1 MKTIKAQL
9 LPDELQGPGFGWL
22 HLEPFELEAQEPLTF
37 TIERNQDG
45 RFLGLSGQWQPTAQW
60 LAPMNTDAH
69 GDRVACN
76 LGADVIDALLANP
89 QMQYRIVVRSGA
101 KQAQAVLRLAAGLY
115 PSNARAAVIAPA
127 VTEEPAP
134 PEPTPEPEIAPEPP
148 APAAKRSKMPLLL
161 GLAALA
167 IAGAALWWFMQ
178 DKELAA
184 DEPVVVEIQ
193 EPAPEVVAEPEP
205 EPEPEPKVTVTETV
219 DTGPCA
225 LGALAQLQDPLAYLQ
240 TCVQSD
246 PSTEQILEIIEA
258 GKAADQCDLIQRLYA
273 HAAQTGHAAVT
284 LAYAQEFDPETFTGG
299 CFNVA
304 DAETAVYWYE
314 LYLRQEPN
322 DTQALDRIQAL
333 KRTP

>member
-22 HLEPFELEAQEPLTF
+22 HLEPFELEAQEPLSL

-60 LAPMNTDAH
+60 LAPVDTDAH

-101 KQAQAVLRLAAGLY
+101 QQAQAVLRLAAGLY

-127 VTEEPAP
+127 VAQEPAP
-134 PEPTPEPEIAPEPP
+134 PEPPPAPEIEPEAP
-148 APAAKRSKMPLLL
+148 APAAKRSKMPVLL
-161 GLAALA
+161 GLVVLA

-178 DKELAA
+178 DNELATN
-184 DEPVVVEIQ
+184 EPAVAEIQ
-193 EPAPEVVAEPEP
+193 EPAPQVLAEPEP
-205 EPEPEPKVTVTETV
+205 EPEPQATPTETA
-219 DTGPCA
+219 DSGPCA

-246 PSTEQILEIIEA
+246 PSTEQILKVIEA

-273 HAAQTGHAAVT
+273 HAAQTGHAPVT

-299 CFNVA
+299 CFNAA

-314 LYLRQEPN
+314 IYLRQQPN
-322 DTQALDRIQAL
+322 DAQAIERVQALRRA
-333 KRTP
+333 P